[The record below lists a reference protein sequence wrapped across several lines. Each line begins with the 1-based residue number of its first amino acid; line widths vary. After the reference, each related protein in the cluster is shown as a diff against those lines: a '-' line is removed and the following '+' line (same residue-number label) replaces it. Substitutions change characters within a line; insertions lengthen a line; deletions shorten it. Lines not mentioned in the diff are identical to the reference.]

1 MSQNSAHASRME
13 KMMMRIVKQFV
24 GSSVIIVSF
33 DVCAVLPVKEATVVG
48 SITSVHKVTHHF
60 TVLVVAS

>member
-1 MSQNSAHASRME
+1 
-13 KMMMRIVKQFV
+13 MMRIVKQFV